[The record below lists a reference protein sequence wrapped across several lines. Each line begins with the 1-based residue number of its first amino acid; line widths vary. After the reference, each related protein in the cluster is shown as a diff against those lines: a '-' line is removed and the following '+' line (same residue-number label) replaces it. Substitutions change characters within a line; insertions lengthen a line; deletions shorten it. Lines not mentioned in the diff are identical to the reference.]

1 MRKDIN
7 IILGKRVWEARK
19 KEKIT
24 REQLAE
30 KINVSARFL
39 ADVESGETGVSVS
52 TLKALSEALFVSAD
66 YLIGKD
72 QTSQETHTQLS
83 RLAERIPEAYVKHAE
98 LILEELIKMTTK

>member
-7 IILGKRVWEARK
+7 VILGKRVWEARK

-30 KINVSARFL
+30 KINVSTRFL

-66 YLIGKD
+66 YLIGND
-72 QTSQETHTQLS
+72 QALQETYA
-83 RLAERIPEAYVKHAE
+83 RLHSLVERVPEAYVKNAE
-98 LILEELIKMTTK
+98 LILEELIKITEK